1 MQLYFTRHGKTQW
14 NLEGRFQGR
23 EGDSPLLEESYA
35 EIALLGEYLKD
46 VPFAAIYTSSAKRA
60 VRTAETLAQHLNEK
74 VPIYALDE
82 LREFGFGQLEGRKF
96 VEVNQEFPESARM
109 RDRLDL
115 YDPTPFDGEKPGQM
129 LRRIEEVVTAACQR
143 HFDEGPVL
151 FVGHGAAFSASIPW
165 LMGKPLAKLRET
177 GGLKNSSLTILET
190 EDAIL
195 PYKLSVWNDTHFL
208 EKNS

>member
-35 EIALLGEYLKD
+35 EIALLGEYLKEI
-46 VPFAAIYTSSAKRA
+46 PFAAIYTSSAKRA
-60 VRTAETLAQHLNEK
+60 VDTAENLAKHLNTK

-96 VEVNQEFPESARM
+96 VEVNQEFPEASRM

-115 YDPTPFDGEKPGQM
+115 YDPSPFAGEKVGHM
-129 LRRIEEVVTAACQR
+129 LRRMEETIVSACQR
-143 HFDEGPVL
+143 HLEEGPIL
-151 FVGHGAAFSASIPW
+151 FVGHGAAFSACIPW
-165 LMGKPLAKLRET
+165 LSGQPLAQLRAK
-177 GGLKNSSLTILET
+177 GGLKNSSLSILET
-190 EDAIL
+190 TDGIL
-195 PYKLSVWNDTHFL
+195 PYQLSLWNDTHFL
-208 EKNS
+208 EK